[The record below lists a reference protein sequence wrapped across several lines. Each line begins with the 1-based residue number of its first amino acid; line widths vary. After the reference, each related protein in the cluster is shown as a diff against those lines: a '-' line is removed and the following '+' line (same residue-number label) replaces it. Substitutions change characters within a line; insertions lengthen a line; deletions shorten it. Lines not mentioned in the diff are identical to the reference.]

1 VEIRSLG
8 YRTDIMIRVLE
19 GSHTEDRGD
28 YLVVRTPANPSF
40 WWGNFLLLSAAPS
53 AGGLQGWLETFA
65 SEFPAALHVTLGIDV
80 TDAAGVSEG
89 EFVAA
94 GFSTERTAIMTAAEI
109 HEPPHP
115 NPGAAYRPL
124 AGDDDWRQ
132 SAELRA
138 AVTSGGPGSDPEFLG
153 ARIAAERAL
162 TEAGHGCWFGAFI
175 GDTLV
180 AQLGLVTDGSGLARY
195 QNVETLA
202 AVRRQG
208 LAGSLVWKAGLH
220 FLRATGGARL
230 VMAADP
236 DDVAIRVYRSVGF
249 AVTQTQIGFAR
260 QP

>member
-8 YRTDIMIRVLE
+8 YRTDVMIRVLE
-19 GSHTEDRGD
+19 GSQTEDRGD
-28 YLVVRTPANPSF
+28 YLVVRTPASPSF
-40 WWGNFLLLSAAPS
+40 WWGNFLLLPAAPS
-53 AGGLQGWLETFA
+53 PGSLQGWIQTFA

-80 TDAAGVSEG
+80 ADAAEVSEG

-94 GFSTERTAIMTAAEI
+94 GFSAERTAIMTAEEI
-109 HEPPHP
+109 REPPHP
-115 NPGAAYRPL
+115 NEGATYRPL
-124 AGDDDWRQ
+124 RGDDDWRQ
-132 SAELRA
+132 AAELRT
-138 AVTSGGPGSDPEFLG
+138 AVTRGGPGSDPEFLA

-162 TEAGHGCWFGAFI
+162 TEAGHGSWFGAFI

-208 LAGSLVWKAGLH
+208 LAGTLVWKAGLH
-220 FLRATGGARL
+220 FLQATGGGPL